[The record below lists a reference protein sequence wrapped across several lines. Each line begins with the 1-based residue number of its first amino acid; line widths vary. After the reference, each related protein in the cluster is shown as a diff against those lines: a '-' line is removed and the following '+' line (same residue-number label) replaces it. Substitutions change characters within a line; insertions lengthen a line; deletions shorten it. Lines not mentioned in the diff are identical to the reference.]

1 MNDLLKKVAGEILN
15 GKELNE
21 AVNSISND
29 EIKNFMIEIY
39 GINERIFDICPEFL
53 KRFDM
58 AMGAISNGEPV
69 QREEAISFIENM
81 ERIGV
86 IKPGSSLVIRD
97 KYYNF
102 NELRFTKNK
111 DEFLDKTKPGNV
123 NKFVVEMPMIKG
135 LSKEELKKHIME
147 QIKKQGEEL
156 PEDILNSIVE
166 KTWESYK
173 EFLSTDSDDQEENSN
188 V

>member
-1 MNDLLKKVAGEILN
+1 MNELLKKVAKEILN
-15 GKELNE
+15 GKDLNE

-29 EIKNFMIEIY
+29 EIRKYMIDEF
-39 GINERIFDICPEFL
+39 GINEKIFDICPKFL
-53 KRFDM
+53 DKFND
-58 AMGAISNGEPV
+58 AFGAISKGEENQKEV
-69 QREEAISFIENM
+69 GISFVENM

>member
-1 MNDLLKKVAGEILN
+1 
-15 GKELNE
+15 
-21 AVNSISND
+21 
-29 EIKNFMIEIY
+29 
-39 GINERIFDICPEFL
+39 
-53 KRFDM
+53 
-58 AMGAISNGEPV
+58 
-69 QREEAISFIENM
+69 
-81 ERIGV
+81 
-86 IKPGSSLVIRD
+86 
-97 KYYNF
+97 
-102 NELRFTKNK
+102 
-111 DEFLDKTKPGNV
+111 
-123 NKFVVEMPMIKG
+123 MPMIKG